1 MIYQV
6 RDGQSLFDIL
16 LNTYNSFELAGKLL
30 LDNNLTF
37 DYDFANASGLQLTWD
52 ETLKVSSP
60 LTIISKP
67 KAEPSPISYITA
79 VEGQS
84 IFDLVLMTY
93 GDLNYTYK
101 FITDNKISSIND
113 TDLRGKTY
121 FWNNTL
127 NQNIQFS
134 KWLTINKKVI
144 VSTEGGHGRRLVWD
158 GRFIIWDGSSLLT
171 WD

>member
-6 RDGQSLFDIL
+6 RDGQTLFDIL

-30 LDNNLTF
+30 QDNGLTW
-37 DYDFANASGLQLTWD
+37 DYDFANSSGLQLTWD
-52 ETLKVSSP
+52 ATLKVSSP
-60 LTIISKP
+60 VTIISKP

-84 IFDLVLMTY
+84 IYDLVLMTY
-93 GDLNYTYK
+93 GDLSYVFK

-121 FWNNTL
+121 FWSNTL
-127 NQNIQFS
+127 NQNIQFLN
-134 KWLTINKKVI
+134 WLTANKKVI
-144 VSTEGGHGRRLVWD
+144 VSVGGETTTRLVWD
-158 GRFIIWDGSSLLT
+158 GVYLIWDGSSLLT